1 MFNEWVQV
9 TWLTEWL
16 WFQASVENNIR
27 GVLASNPE
35 SILRSLLD
43 QQRRAVAVANNN
55 GSGQIAGVANGPETF
70 QTWLKTSQDPPA
82 AAATLAM
89 LSTAYASSCN
99 GGTSPVAATKQSPT
113 QESLIKSAPTEANTT
128 SNNNNNNNN
137 GSRIPEKASPA
148 TSPLTKNGETNNNNN
163 TLPPLPKLEIPPPP
177 AQHHHQQLQQQ
188 YLQNLLQQSQALA
201 AAVNSGGV
209 SPLQQCRQS
218 PQTAPTQGGSTH
230 LHQHATVVSS
240 MQHLPAPGAG
250 CNSPSHASQASVG
263 GSAAE
268 SSVATRNWLAAQ
280 TLSAAA
286 AAVVHTNQHPHH
298 PAAARPQPGAGAM
311 FPSTNSPNLL
321 SPAKSTYDLS
331 VPSLLNSS
339 VLNAQHFHA
348 THNAFNPLSGGGAGH
363 HVNKL
368 SPNPLQAAKVMAM
381 SSANPAAAAVVHHAL
396 NGGVVPPPGM
406 RLHMPPPPPPPQGM
420 KQESGASG
428 GNNSDNQSWWSIQ
441 PPAKQ
446 PIMPDGKPLDPLTAS
461 IILSHRHPFDR
472 SLNRDPH
479 LMQMLYNT
487 QGGVGGTTSSVSTRR
502 CRRCR
507 CPNCVNA
514 VNSNSSNKRKEHI
527 CHISGCG
534 KVYGKTSHLKAHLRW
549 HSGERPF
556 VCNWVFCAKAF
567 TRSDEL
573 QRHLRTHTGE
583 KKFVCNHC
591 GKRFMRSDH
600 LSKHVKTHS
609 KQKILSKLSES
620 GGDEEEESMGM
631 AGEAGLHSFSSSAIS
646 SLEDGGSECMGA
658 EDVNK
663 SQMIFADSDEDSS
676 MGDSSEEEPIN
687 VDAWKYSHTLL
698 VLKRIECGGFE
709 ASLCA
714 LFSQSINSLQPSQ
727 KSFQRLLSI
736 Y

>member
-1 MFNEWVQV
+1 M
-9 TWLTEWL
+9 
-16 WFQASVENNIR
+16 ENNIR
-27 GVLASNPE
+27 ALASNPE

-43 QQRRAVAVANNN
+43 QQRRAAAANNN
-55 GSGQIAGVANGPETF
+55 NTSPVANGASTATVDAF
-70 QTWLKTSQDPPA
+70 QSWLKTSQDPA
-82 AAATLAM
+82 AAATALAM
-89 LSTAYASSCN
+89 LSTAYAPAVN
-99 GGTSPVAATKQSPT
+99 GGVSSLTSKQPSVAAPDSRNCSQDVLKTSPTESQLITSSPSNT
-113 QESLIKSAPTEANTT
+113 SSA
-128 SNNNNNNNN
+128 SNNNN
-137 GSRIPEKASPA
+137 SSVLTEKSSPSA
-148 TSPLTKNGETNNNNN
+148 SPLTKNGETNNNNNNNN
-163 TLPPLPKLEIPPPP
+163 TLPPLPKLEIPPP
-177 AQHHHQQLQQQ
+177 AVQHGQQQ
-188 YLQNLLQQSQALA
+188 QHYLQSLLQQSHVLA
-201 AAVNSGGV
+201 AAAANGSPGAGGGV
-209 SPLQQCRQS
+209 SPSQLCRQS
-218 PQTAPTQGGSTH
+218 PQSAQNH
-230 LHQHATVVSS
+230 FHHATAATASL
-240 MQHLPAPGAG
+240 QHLPG
-250 CNSPSHASQASVG
+250 NSPCHVQA
-263 GSAAE
+263 AAQE

-286 AAVVHTNQHPHH
+286 AAAAAAAHTNHHH
-298 PAAARPQPGAGAM
+298 PSPHGRPQGAAATM
-311 FPSTNSPNLL
+311 FPSNTSPSLL
-321 SPAKSTYDLS
+321 SPAKPTYDIS

-339 VLNAQHFHA
+339 ILNAQHFHP
-348 THNAFNPLSGGGAGH
+348 THNGFPLNGSGH

-381 SSANPAAAAVVHHAL
+381 SNAGGPAAAVVHHAL
-396 NGGVVPPPGM
+396 NGGVVPPPSM
-406 RLHMPPPPPPPQGM
+406 RLHMPPPPPPAQGM
-420 KQESGASG
+420 KAEGGGTSG
-428 GNNSDNQSWWSIQ
+428 GSENQSWWSIQ

-487 QGGVGGTTSSVSTRR
+487 QGGVGTTSSVSTRR

-620 GGDEEEESMGM
+620 GGDDDGDEGM
-631 AGEAGLHSFSSSAIS
+631 ATGAGLNSLSPSASS
-646 SLEDGGSECMGA
+646 SLEDGDAMMVSD
-658 EDVNK
+658 DVNK

-676 MGDSSEEEPIN
+676 IEDSDEEPIN
-687 VDAWKYSHTLL
+687 VDA
-698 VLKRIECGGFE
+698 
-709 ASLCA
+709 
-714 LFSQSINSLQPSQ
+714 
-727 KSFQRLLSI
+727 
-736 Y
+736 